1 MTVGLGGERLFCF
14 LAEFLECSCG
24 VALISSDDNV
34 ESPPE
39 SIQLPFSQPSH
50 QAKKTFIQ
58 WQLGHFIA
66 GTALKNF

>member
-1 MTVGLGGERLFCF
+1 M
-14 LAEFLECSCG
+14 CSG
-24 VALISSDDNV
+24 SAVLISSDDNV

-39 SIQLPFSQPSH
+39 SIQLKFSQPSH

-66 GTALKNF
+66 GTALKKLLALKVNSSVEIK